1 MSSTFLLV
9 RTLASN
15 DIIDMIDIFADVEVG
30 AEVFVRVGQSVESAL
45 SALSAICSAFSAK
58 FNNF

>member
-1 MSSTFLLV
+1 M

-30 AEVFVRVGQSVESAL
+30 AEVSVDKTAATKYLATDSL
-45 SALSAICSAFSAK
+45 VK
-58 FNNF
+58 T

>member
-1 MSSTFLLV
+1 MQE

-30 AEVFVRVGQSVESAL
+30 AEVSVDKTSATKYL
-45 SALSAICSAFSAK
+45 ATDCLVTT
-58 FNNF
+58 